1 MAKPKIALQL
11 YSVREDC
18 AKDLRGT
25 LKAVA
30 EMGYEGVELAGDYGY
45 SVEEWRKLLDEFG
58 LKVAGA
64 HLGIDT
70 LLGDNFAKTVE
81 FQRTIGNINLVVP
94 SLPPGDDLLQGSL
107 AGDSKALQRD
117 STKGKGGGDASWL
130 SQPYDRIPADKW

>member
-58 LKVAGA
+58 LKVGSAS
-64 HLGIDT
+64 GIDT
-70 LLGDNFAKTVE
+70 SGDNFTNSRVSAYHW
-81 FQRTIGNINLVVP
+81 QH
-94 SLPPGDDLLQGSL
+94 
-107 AGDSKALQRD
+107 
-117 STKGKGGGDASWL
+117 
-130 SQPYDRIPADKW
+130 